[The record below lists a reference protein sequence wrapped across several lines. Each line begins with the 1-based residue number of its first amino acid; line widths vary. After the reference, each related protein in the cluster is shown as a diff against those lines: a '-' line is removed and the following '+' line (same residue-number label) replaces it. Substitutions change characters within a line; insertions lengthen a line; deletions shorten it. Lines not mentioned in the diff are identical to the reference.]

1 MRKSKIEECL
11 ISVENRK
18 SVAVLFL
25 FSILGF
31 LCFNCSPKYSNLSSP
46 MDEFQKFTA
55 KGNPIYKSIHE
66 AGLRRFRP
74 IILTT
79 MTTFGGLAPIIL
91 ETSSQAFYLIPMA
104 I

>member
-25 FSILGF
+25 FSILGL

-74 IILTT
+74 IIL
-79 MTTFGGLAPIIL
+79 